1 LHYLCFANSYDIN
14 NSTGS
19 GRMNDMINSILDKGH
34 QITLI
39 TSSYDY
45 LTGKTVPNFK
55 GLLCSIE
62 KHESLRIIRGRCY
75 SGYNKS
81 KMSRILT
88 FTSFLFSS
96 IYSLRYVKK
105 CDKIFVGTPPFF
117 LGFPGLIAKYFN
129 RAELIYEVRDLWVD
143 VAIELG
149 YLKSKFLIKIVKKTE
164 NIFLNKSSK
173 IITNSPAFKSY
184 IINYGVNEEKIF
196 FIPNGVDLKMFFPI
210 PKNKNLLKD
219 LELKNKFIV
228 IYTGAHGEANNL
240 EYVLESAKIIASKTN
255 IVIIFIGDGNRK
267 NYLKNQAIEL
277 KLNNVLFIDPVPK
290 NELINYL
297 SIADVGL
304 ATLKP
309 TNFLKTTY
317 PNKVFDYMAC
327 KLPCIIGI
335 DGVIRDLVE
344 SNKAGVFADP
354 KNPESLAKEIIFM
367 STLDKESIGKMGE
380 SGYNVIRKSFN
391 RNVST
396 QQLAKHLGC
405 FNYE

>member
-1 LHYLCFANSYDIN
+1 MHYLCFANSYDIN

-173 IITNSPAFKSY
+173 IITNSPAFSHY
-184 IINYGVNEEKIF
+184 ISNIGISEEKIM
-196 FIPNGVDLKMFFPI
+196 FIPNGVDLNAFYPDSKENI
-210 PKNKNLLKD
+210 AKLRIKHG
-219 LELKNKFIV
+219 LEDKFIV

-240 EYVLESAKIIASKTN
+240 SYLLEAAILLKENNN
-255 IVIIFIGDGNRK
+255 INFLLIGDGNRK
-267 NYLKNQAIEL
+267 QLLIE
-277 KLNNVLFIDPVPK
+277 KVKKENLNNVKFLDPIPK
-290 NELINYL
+290 NKLYKFV
-297 SIADVGL
+297 SMADVGV
-304 ATLKP
+304 AILKP
-309 TNFLKTTY
+309 TKYLKTTY

-327 KLPCIIGI
+327 KIPCIVAI
-335 DGVIRDLVE
+335 DGVIRELVE
-344 SNKAGVFADP
+344 SNDAGLFSDP
-354 KNPESLAKEIIFM
+354 HDPRSLA
-367 STLDKESIGKMGE
+367 ESILKMKQINNRNSKKIGLN
-380 SGYNVIRKSFN
+380 GYNIINKSFN
-391 RNVST
+391 RVECTNKLT
-396 QQLAKHLGC
+396 NLLT
-405 FNYE
+405 